1 MKIGVCGGIE
11 RAPIIKKLGFDYI
24 EENLSKT
31 AGLTEDKFEEL
42 LEKYREL
49 GLPVYSFNCFFGDV
63 SMYAENSVEEIKK
76 YASRALERAYRLG
89 GKICVIGSGKARAIP
104 AGESREF
111 AEQRF
116 TDIVSLCADIANE
129 YGIKIVIEPLNSH
142 ETNFVNTV
150 SAATRI
156 AESTCRENVGAL
168 VDFFHFFMENES
180 EDGVISNADSIVHA
194 HIARPNED
202 RLSPK
207 AEDVETVAH
216 WAELLKSIG
225 YDGAISLEC
234 RYKNFEDDIKEAR
247 KYMEFFR

>member
-11 RAPIIKKLGFDYI
+11 RAPIIKSLGFDYI
-24 EENLSKT
+24 EENLSRV
-31 AGLTEDKFEEL
+31 AGLTEEEFEETV
-42 LEKYREL
+42 KAYSDS
-49 GLPVYSFNCFFGDV
+49 GLPVYSFNCFFGEI
-63 SMYAENSVEEIKK
+63 SMYAENSLAEIKE
-76 YASRALERAYRLG
+76 YASRALFRAHRLG

-104 AGESREF
+104 DGVRCEF
-111 AEQRF
+111 AERRF
-116 TDIVSLCADIANE
+116 ADIVSLCADIAAE
-129 YGIKIVIEPLNSH
+129 YGIKIAIEPLNSR

-150 SAATRI
+150 SDAARI
-156 AESTCRENVGAL
+156 AKSSGRENAGSL

-180 EDGVISNADSIVHA
+180 ENGVINNADSLIHA

-207 AEDVETVAH
+207 AEDAEAVAG

>member
-1 MKIGVCGGIE
+1 MKIGVCGDIE
-11 RAPIIKKLGFDYI
+11 RAPIIKKLGFDYV

-31 AGLTEDKFEEL
+31 AGLTEEKFEEML
-42 LEKYREL
+42 KKYSDL
-49 GLPVYSFNCFFGDV
+49 GLPVYSFNCFFGEI
-63 SMYAENSVEEIKK
+63 SMYSENSLVEIKE
-76 YASRALERAYRLG
+76 YASRALFRAHRLG

-104 AGESREF
+104 DGVSREF
-111 AEQRF
+111 AERRF
-116 TDIVSLCADIANE
+116 TDIVSTCADIAAE
-129 YGIKIVIEPLNSH
+129 YGIKIVIEPLNSR

-150 SAATRI
+150 PAATRI
-156 AESTCRENVGAL
+156 AKSSRRENVGAL

-180 EDGVISNADSIVHA
+180 EDGVISNADSILHA

-207 AEDVETVAH
+207 AEDSEAVEH

-247 KYMEFFR
+247 KHMEFFR